1 VKRINFSLRIEHLWA
16 LIVLVGIFVFVNTHP
31 IRPYDFW
38 WHITVGR
45 EIMTSGQ
52 IPTTDVYSYTAAGQP
67 YPSYQMFWLM
77 DIILY
82 EVYKLGGP
90 ALIVF
95 LQSLMV
101 TSAYTILFIISL
113 RVTKNWRIAAM
124 GTLFAAALGLN
135 DWNVRPQSITFLLAS
150 LILLA
155 IYGYQR
161 KPQWGWLAVFPACLL
176 VWANS
181 HGTFVIGLVLIAI
194 WWGQE
199 LWTALLEHIRNK
211 SPIISKTILIP
222 GVVFVTSCLACLIN
236 PRGLGIISYVR
247 TLTSN
252 SAVQNLVTEWAPPSF
267 TTLMGAIFF
276 VGLIISGILLVVSPR
291 RPSFYQVVAYLGFAI
306 LSLRTS
312 RGIVWFG
319 LVMAPIVAER
329 LTVLVNHY
337 KKAVVQSRDQ
347 GGSRIINTVFIAV
360 ILLMGLI
367 TLPWFKSTLPL
378 PTAKAGLIS
387 AETPL
392 QATEVLLDQSPP
404 RRLFNAMS
412 FGSYLI
418 WAAYPEYRVFADSRI
433 ELFPEKIWLDY
444 FSISNADGNWEERL
458 ADYGVNTLMLSQTE
472 QQPLIKAVVSSDNWD
487 LIYSDQVATVYTRR
501 KQVSAV
507 DIH

>member
-1 VKRINFSLRIEHLWA
+1 VKRISLNLKIEHLWG
-16 LIVLVGIFVFVNTHP
+16 LIVIAGIFIFVNTHP

-45 EIMTSGQ
+45 EILTTGH
-52 IPTTDVYSYTAAGQP
+52 IPVTDIYSYTEAGQP

-77 DIILY
+77 EILLY
-82 EVYKLGGP
+82 GVFKLGGP

-95 LQSLMV
+95 LQSLMI
-101 TSAYTILFIISL
+101 TSAYAVLFLISL
-113 RVTKNWRIAAM
+113 RITNSWRIAAM

-155 IYGYQR
+155 IYEYRR
-161 KPQWGWLAVFPACLL
+161 KPRWGWLAIFPACML

-194 WWGQE
+194 WWAQE
-199 LWTALLEHIRNK
+199 LWLALVRRLKHETTMMTK
-211 SPIISKTILIP
+211 PILIP
-222 GVVFVTSCLACLIN
+222 GFVFILCGLVCLIN

-247 TLTSN
+247 TLTTN
-252 SAVQNLVTEWAPPSF
+252 SAVQNLVTEWAAPSF

-276 VGLIISGILLVVSPR
+276 VGLIISGILLVISPKR
-291 RPSFYQVVAYLGFAI
+291 ASFYQVITYLGFGI

-329 LTVLVNHY
+329 LAVLVDHY
-337 KKAVVQSRDQ
+337 KKAVTQPTSQD
-347 GGSRIINTVFIAV
+347 GSKIINTGFVAV
-360 ILLMGLI
+360 ILLMSFL

-378 PTAKAGLIS
+378 LNAKAGLIS
-387 AETPL
+387 SETPV
-392 QATEVLLDQSPP
+392 QATAVLLEENPP
-404 RRLFNAMS
+404 GQLFNAMS

-418 WAAYPEYRVFADSRI
+418 WAAYPEYQVFVDSRI
-433 ELFPEKIWLDY
+433 ELFPENVWLDY
-444 FSISNADGNWEERL
+444 FSISNAEGDWEGRL
-458 ADYGVNTLMLSQTE
+458 ADYGVNTLMLSPTE
-472 QQPLIKAVVSSDNWD
+472 QQPLVEAVELSDAWSQLYID
-487 LIYSDQVATVYTRR
+487 STVAIYVRR
-501 KQVSAV
+501 
-507 DIH
+507 